1 MFNLLENEKSIIKKY
16 QPLLNQINSLENT
29 VKTLTDNDLKENI
42 YKLKKKYFLTQNL
55 SNDIIVES
63 FALTRE
69 ASIRTIGL
77 RHFDQQILGGLVL
90 NEGKIAEMKTG
101 EGKTLVATLP
111 AALNALTRKGVH
123 LVTVNDYLAKRDVEW
138 MGQIYQHLGLTV
150 GLIESKMEE
159 NIRRKNY
166 QKDITYITNSELG
179 FDFLRDNMAF
189 SLNQLVQRP
198 FNFCIIDEVDSI
210 LIDEARTPL
219 IISGEVPTNSNIYI
233 QASEISKYLKKE
245 CDFQMDEKTTNITLT
260 EQGIRQIEKILG
272 ISNIFET
279 KQPWLFFI
287 LNALRAEN
295 FFLKD
300 VKYIVRNNQICIVDE
315 FTGRIMPDRRWNN
328 GLHEAIEAKE
338 NIFVKKS
345 SEQLAAITYQNFFTL
360 YPKLSGM
367 TGTAKTAET
376 ELEKIYNLEVV
387 VIPTVRPFKREDLP
401 DRVYINE
408 IAKWKAVAQEC
419 ISMYKI
425 GRPVLVGTNSI
436 EKSEIV
442 SLLLKDCN
450 IPYKLLN
457 AKPENLKFESQIIAE
472 AGCTNSITIATNMA
486 GRGTDI
492 ILGGSSSFKIKRLM
506 KILNFTE
513 KVKFQQTN
521 LKLFLLK
528 QLIKNIKNKQINFS
542 FKELEVLLDLNKIKN
557 VNTKN
562 LKKLLNILFFYIK
575 INYKIKSN
583 YQRKKVQELGG
594 LLVIGTERHESR
606 RIDNQLRGR
615 AGRQGDPGTSR
626 FFISLEDKIFRLFGG
641 NNIKNLINT
650 FQLNNDNIPLESNL
664 LTKSLDLAQE
674 KVENYYY
681 EMRKNVYDYDEVL
694 NQQRKVFYSTRS
706 LVLNTSTIRNWILD
720 LGEYVILEIVT
731 YLNEVNLDKKN
742 ETLEADLIELKKL
755 FGFSFNLDFQ
765 TIQKIPPLL
774 LFSFLREQFWLT
786 YDIKETN
793 SEIID
798 QGFYR
803 EFEKICLLQA
813 IDFCWS
819 EHLQKMSDLRESIV
833 WRAYA
838 QRDPLVEYKQEGY
851 LIFTNT
857 LKQIRNFLVFA
868 ILSTDLL

>member
-16 QPLLNQINSLENT
+16 QPLLNQINTFENT
-29 VKTLTDNDLKENI
+29 VKTLTNNDLKENI

-55 SNDIIVES
+55 SNDIIIEC

-111 AALNALTRKGVH
+111 AALNGLTRKGVH

-159 NIRRKNY
+159 NIRRINY

-233 QASEISKYLKKE
+233 QASEISKYLKKDR
-245 CDFQMDEKTTNITLT
+245 DFQMDEKTTNITLT

-295 FFLKD
+295 FFFKD

-367 TGTAKTAET
+367 TGTAKTADT
-376 ELEKIYNLEVV
+376 ELKKIYNLEVV

-419 ISMYKI
+419 ISMYKL

-472 AGCTNSITIATNMA
+472 AGCSNSITIATNMA

-506 KILNFTE
+506 KILNFTQ
-513 KVKFQQTN
+513 KVKIEQTN

-528 QLIKNIKNKQINFS
+528 HLIKNIKNKQINFS
-542 FKELEVLLDLNKIKN
+542 LKELELLLDLNKIKN
-557 VNTKN
+557 VNTKY

-583 YQRKKVQELGG
+583 YERKKVQELGG

-626 FFISLEDKIFRLFGG
+626 FFVSLEDKIFRVFGG

-731 YLNEVNLDKKN
+731 YFNEVNLDRKN
-742 ETLEADLIELKKL
+742 ETLEADIIELKKL

-765 TIQKIPPLL
+765 TIQKIPPVL

-786 YDIKETN
+786 SDIKETN

-838 QRDPLVEYKQEGY
+838 QRDPLVEYKEEGY
-851 LIFTNT
+851 IIFTNT